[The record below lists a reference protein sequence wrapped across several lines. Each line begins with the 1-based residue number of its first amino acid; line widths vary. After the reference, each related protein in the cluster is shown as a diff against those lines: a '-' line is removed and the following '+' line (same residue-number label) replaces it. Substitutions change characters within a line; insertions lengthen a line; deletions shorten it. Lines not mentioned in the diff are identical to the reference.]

1 MSTTAKDNRI
11 LLIVYINIVLYAT
24 CFQLQRPLEPYLVA
38 KLNTENSAEEYA
50 RLQSFFS
57 FVQTIGSLITGYFL
71 DKYSAKAGFL
81 LTFVSSA
88 LSYYLLSISTSINIL
103 YLSKIPTV
111 FQSGFLCAQLSV
123 SQLTADGTDRVAALG
138 RLTMCYTIGMVLG
151 PALGGFLG
159 ASGDYYFGA
168 KLSAIGSLVSVL
180 LTCLMP
186 THSNNN
192 SSSGSSSIGGSDL
205 TGKTASTGDAV
216 ARILRVLSLV
226 WLLLSTKVVS
236 GVANAMAQSAL
247 PLILKD
253 EYKFRESDMGYFMS
267 LMSAVNAVING
278 AFLGPI
284 VAYLG
289 GNLSRVVSLALFF
302 SAALY
307 GVQALFVFPSVVAI
321 TDSLFGFNSGGLHA
335 FILTNFAITVYQFI
349 LSTTL
354 TSESTGR
361 VLDSEKGT
369 LLGMEH
375 SLFAAARIVAP
386 YTGISLLKYGGASLV
401 SLASAAVYAGMLG
414 TWEIYKPQLH
424 ATKIALRPPGERKER

>member
-1 MSTTAKDNRI
+1 MTTKNNDRI
-11 LLIVYINIVLYAT
+11 LLIVYMNIVLYAT

-38 KLNTENSAEEYA
+38 KLNTENSADEYA

-71 DKYSAKAGFL
+71 DKYSAKAGFI
-81 LTFVSSA
+81 LTFLSSA

-103 YLSKIPTV
+103 YLSKLPTI

-123 SQLTADGTDRVAALG
+123 SQLTSDGTDRVAALG

-168 KLSAIGSLVSVL
+168 KLSAIGSLLSVI
-180 LTCLMP
+180 LTCFMP
-186 THSNNN
+186 AHNSNQQTG
-192 SSSGSSSIGGSDL
+192 SSGGGDL
-205 TGKTASTGDAV
+205 AGKPIPPASTNNAI

-253 EYKFRESDMGYFMS
+253 EYKFRESEMGYFMS
-267 LMSAVNAVING
+267 LMSAINAVING

-289 GNLSRVVSLALFF
+289 GDLSRVVSLALFF
-302 SAALY
+302 SATLY
-307 GVQALFVFPSVVAI
+307 GVQALFVFPRVVAI
-321 TDSLFGFNSGGLHA
+321 TDSFLGFSSGGLHA

-361 VLDSEKGT
+361 VMDSEKGT

-386 YTGISLLKYGGASLV
+386 YTGVALLKYGGASLV
-401 SLASAAVYAGMLG
+401 SLASAAIYVGMLG
-414 TWEIYKPQLH
+414 AWEIFKPPTH
-424 ATKIALRPPGERKER
+424 ATKTALRPPGERKER